1 MDSTG
6 RTGTLNLYLYT
17 YKTVMNWCK
26 RKGPCIHS
34 ATKKT
39 LKCKS
44 TLVHTYILI
53 TQITYSYMTVSCVV
67 ALLIYM

>member
-6 RTGTLNLYLYT
+6 QTGTLNLYLYT

-26 RKGPCIHS
+26 RKGPCIHK
-34 ATKKT
+34 KKT
-39 LKCKS
+39 LKCRS
-44 TLVHTYILI
+44 TLMHTYVLI
-53 TQITYSYMTVSCVV
+53 TQITYSCMTVSCVV